1 MSALEPQNKSELDVS
16 LESSTESSSDSSPD
30 VSDVESMEITL
41 SGLLQRVRGIVSGI
55 DSMLTSSS
63 GNNSSSSSSSS
74 SSDESENS
82 MIDMDVEDGPN
93 GLFFLNS
100 VACWLLCVFRFTW
113 APFLLHC

>member
-1 MSALEPQNKSELDVS
+1 MSALEPGNKSELDVS
-16 LESSTESSSDSSPD
+16 LETTSESSSDSTPD
-30 VSDVESMEITL
+30 LSDVESMEISL

-82 MIDMDVEDGPN
+82 MIAMDVEEGPN
-93 GLFFLNS
+93 GLIFLNS
-100 VACWLLCVFRFTW
+100 VAFCYWLVDF
-113 APFLLHC
+113 